1 MVVLSNVYLT
11 LMEPPNYVPPL
22 PLLQSVINIM
32 LSVSVGMCPL
42 GSAHDAVENSR
53 YLEPED

>member
-1 MVVLSNVYLT
+1 MCHCAS
-11 LMEPPNYVPPL
+11 L

-32 LSVSVGMCPL
+32 LSVSVGICRL

-53 YLEPED
+53 YPEPED